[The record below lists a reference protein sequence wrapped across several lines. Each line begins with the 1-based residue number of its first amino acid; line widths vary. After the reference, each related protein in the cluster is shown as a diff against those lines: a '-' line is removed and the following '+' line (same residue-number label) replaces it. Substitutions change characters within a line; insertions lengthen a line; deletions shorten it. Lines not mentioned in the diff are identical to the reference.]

1 MSDAVYLGEVAAA
14 TVSSILELTG
24 PEARHAMVK
33 RTELGE
39 SVIITDGLGNAVRG
53 NVVAVEAR
61 SLRVEVTELL
71 ATPENDHSWVA
82 VQALV
87 KGERSELAVEMLTE
101 LGVDE
106 IIAWQ
111 AERSIVRWRAERGEK
126 GLDKWQSAAREATK
140 QSRRF
145 RIPVVHQATT
155 KEICERISQTSL
167 ALVLHESAADQLA
180 EVSLPKSGE
189 ILFII
194 GPEGGISPNELEA
207 FVSAGAKPVLLSD
220 GILRASTAGVV
231 ALAGLQVKS

>member
-1 MSDAVYLGEVAAA
+1 MSDAVYLGEVASA
-14 TVSSILELTG
+14 VPGSVLEITG
-24 PEARHAMVK
+24 TEARHAVVK

-39 SVIITDGLGNAVRG
+39 SVIIADGAGHAVRG
-53 NVVAVEAR
+53 IALAVEPKT
-61 SLRVEVTELL
+61 LRVQVTEVL
-71 ATPENDHSWVA
+71 TVPEKRQQWVA

-111 AERSIVRWRAERGEK
+111 AERSIVRWRADRGEK
-126 GLDKWQSAAREATK
+126 GLEKWQTAAREATK

-145 RIPVVHQATT
+145 RIPLVQQAST
-155 KEICERISQTSL
+155 KEICGRIAQASL
-167 ALVLHESAADQLA
+167 ALVLHESADERLS
-180 EVSLPKSGE
+180 ELRLPEDGE

-194 GPEGGISPNELEA
+194 GPEGGISPNELDL